1 MDTEQM
7 EHLVMSKANTVC
19 FRVPMSIDVGVRKK
33 KTIWLNLNNIHT
45 MHHQQ
50 YNGVKKKMKKIIS
63 ELELDFY
70 FPTYIIHYGIYLPD
84 RLNRDVANVGAVVDK
99 FVCDALCELG
109 FTPEDNYKH
118 LQHISYEY
126 MGYDVDKKGYVDV
139 TVTETKTNKPV

>member
-1 MDTEQM
+1 MDIIMPKVQ
-7 EHLVMSKANTVC
+7 
-19 FRVPMSIDVGVRKK
+19 FDVPMSIDVGVRKK

-50 YNGVKKKMKKIIS
+50 YNGVKKKMKALIADLK
-63 ELELDFY
+63 LDFY
-70 FPTYIIHYGIYLPD
+70 YPQYKIHYGVYLPD

-118 LQHISYEY
+118 LQHIAYEY
-126 MGYDVDKKGYVDV
+126 MGYDKEGKGYVTV
-139 TVTETKTNKPV
+139 TVTQVSRNKDT

>member
-1 MDTEQM
+1 MDSIVTNKVSFE
-7 EHLVMSKANTVC
+7 
-19 FRVPMSIDVGVRKK
+19 VPMSIDVGVRKK

-70 FPTYIIHYGIYLPD
+70 YTHYHVHYGIYLPD
-84 RLNRDVANVGAVVDK
+84 RLNRDVANVGSVVDK

-126 MGYDVDKKGYVDV
+126 MGYDENKQGYVVV
-139 TVTETKTNKPV
+139 TVTEQTSNKEV